1 MVSSAA
7 KVNKLMPCSRS
18 NSLVRLGE
26 SIWLH
31 LDLIKKIV
39 NFSRDIF
46 PSVAYAFASTPTY
59 PSGTIG
65 FLLCSLDK
73 VRNASSLIV
82 QTIHARVL

>member
-7 KVNKLMPCSRS
+7 KVNKLMPCNRS
-18 NSLVRLGE
+18 NRSIRLGE

-31 LDLIKKIV
+31 LDLIKQIV

-73 VRNASSLIV
+73 VRNKSSLVV
-82 QTIHARVL
+82 QMIHARIL